1 MEDNKQIELNITSKK
16 AEEQESKVA
25 SSEPYPKI
33 EVKESNIRYAQILSQ
48 NFSGCKSEFTTITQ
62 YIYQNLILNSFYSEM
77 AKTIQR
83 IAIVEMH
90 HLNIFGQL
98 ITLLGGYPKYQ
109 AIYPNGYR
117 IWNGN
122 FVNYSTNIN
131 QILYN
136 NVISEQKA
144 YDSYISQAEYI
155 KDENICAVLERIA
168 KDEKIHIDI
177 FNNYISQ
184 I

>member
-1 MEDNKQIELNITSKK
+1 MENIESEELNITSKPK
-16 AEEQESKVA
+16 EINVA

-33 EVKESNIRYAQILSQ
+33 TVNEPNIRYAQIISQ
-48 NFSGCKSEFTTITQ
+48 NFASPKSEFTTITQ
-62 YIYQNLILNSFYSEM
+62 YIYQNLILSQPYM
-77 AKTIQR
+77 QIAKTLER

-98 ITLLGGYPKYQ
+98 ITLLGGSPKYQ

-117 IWNGN
+117 IWNGAY
-122 FVNYSTNIN
+122 VNYSTNIN

-136 NVISEQKA
+136 NALAEQKA
-144 YDSYISQAEYI
+144 YDTYISQAEYI
-155 KDENICAVLERIA
+155 KDENICAILERIA

-177 FNNYISQ
+177 FNTYIAQ
-184 I
+184 L